1 MKNSFIR
8 EPEGG
13 TENIGPML
21 GLVGLPLQVFELDPG
36 CASELSLLCGVQS
49 LESNCTP
56 QHFVHHSYSVGMAM
70 LGELKIL
77 KA

>member
-1 MKNSFIR
+1 
-8 EPEGG
+8 
-13 TENIGPML
+13 ML

-49 LESNCTP
+49 LASNCT
-56 QHFVHHSYSVGMAM
+56 QHFVHHPYSVGMAM

-77 KA
+77 